1 MRHAVAIAL
10 FLPVAGVIAQDKAP
24 SNPPP
29 SKKGDAIA
37 IYGCLRGSALEATD
51 VGGGEDVAP
60 VGQATTFRL
69 TGDKALLKEMKD
81 KYDKK
86 VVEVRGVLKSDLLPA
101 SWAERTVGKTRIS
114 IGTPA
119 TGSVAPEHE
128 TKRSVPQVEV
138 TSYQGRDVSCGR

>member
-1 MRHAVAIAL
+1 
-10 FLPVAGVIAQDKAP
+10 
-24 SNPPP
+24 
-29 SKKGDAIA
+29 
-37 IYGCLRGSALEATD
+37 
-51 VGGGEDVAP
+51 
-60 VGQATTFRL
+60 
-69 TGDKALLKEMKD
+69 MKD

>member
-1 MRHAVAIAL
+1 MRHALCVAL
-10 FLPVAGVIAQDKAP
+10 LLPAAGVLAQDKAP
-24 SNPPP
+24 SNTPP

-51 VGGGEDVAP
+51 VGSGEEVAP
-60 VGQATTFRL
+60 VTQATTFRL
-69 TGDKALLKEMKD
+69 TGDKALLKEMKE
-81 KYDKK
+81 KYDKR
-86 VVEVRGVLKSDLLPA
+86 VVEVRGVLKSDLLPT

-114 IGTPA
+114 IGTPT
-119 TGSVAPEHE
+119 TGSAAADQE